1 MRAFGVGCFSFEY
14 VRMVEM
20 SKSEILEIQTN
31 RFLTDLREALGNVLG
46 VTNLRISDDFYLNPF
61 LSLSRDEDL
70 LHLNSYH
77 DENFNMGLR
86 RGSISFKIN
95 IPTAQQDK
103 EWLRGKSIGENFKVY
118 FDFSQNMPLVFVEM
132 LDLGTPAPSL
142 SIVILREYLRKSFLE
157 SGSKISLSTL
167 GPSPF
172 HCDFWL
178 GHITNPE
185 QVEADPKNG
194 NSFFIIEKQLRSRG
208 YDDIYYLWH
217 PSVDLS
223 TELIAEVFRNDLN
236 QQLSLFYRIVSS
248 RNFRARLDNRII
260 SSVETLAKSS
270 LKKGFLSWTKRVLWS
285 GHRIRRLIVEVLQ
298 LKLVTV
304 KHRKDFEK
312 ALAFLSEDEVS
323 NSIGEAI
330 QKELTHDFAGALKE
344 TNDLALALQSSRT
357 QEMTNFLVV
366 FSVLVATLA
375 SILSH
380 YS

>member
-1 MRAFGVGCFSFEY
+1 MRAFGVGCISFEY
-14 VRMVEM
+14 VRMAEM
-20 SKSEILEIQTN
+20 SPAEKFGIRTSSFKS
-31 RFLTDLREALGNVLG
+31 DLQEALTNVQG
-46 VTNLRISDDFYLNPF
+46 ITNLKISEDFFLDPF
-61 LSLSRDEDL
+61 VTRFRNEDL
-70 LHLNSYH
+70 LHLSSFR
-77 DENFNMGLR
+77 DENFNLGLR
-86 RGSISFKIN
+86 HGSITFKIN

-103 EWLRGKSIGENFKVY
+103 TWIRGKNIGENFKVT
-118 FDFSQNMPLVFVEM
+118 FDFSQIMPLVFVEM
-132 LDLGTPAPSL
+132 LDMGTPSPSL
-142 SIVILREYLRKSFLE
+142 AVIILREYLRTSLLK
-157 SGSKISLSTL
+157 SGSEISLSML
-167 GPSPF
+167 GPTPF
-172 HCDFWL
+172 HCDFWV

-217 PSVDLS
+217 PSVNIFN
-223 TELIAEVFRNDLN
+223 ELIAEIFRNDLN

-248 RNFRARLDNRII
+248 RNFRRSLDNRII

-270 LKKGFLSWTKRVLWS
+270 LKKGLLSWVKRVLWS

-304 KHRKDFEK
+304 KHQKDFEK
-312 ALAFLSEDEVS
+312 VLEGLSESDIS
-323 NSIGEAI
+323 NSIGEKI
-330 QKELTHDFAGALKE
+330 EKELSHDFAGALRE

-375 SILSH
+375 SILFH
-380 YS
+380 